1 MTSISRGPDAWPHVA
16 SPPRSSGKGPGPR
29 RGPANHL
36 SHILLKRL
44 RGHLFIVEHF
54 KNSKQLGDLEKVTDA
69 LAQPRQFHRATGVA
83 SSGVKRD
90 QRSKSAAI
98 DVIHFTQIQHNLRTL
113 GKQFL
118 DHVAQAGRLFAEHNS
133 TATIHHQHAIHLS
146 STHSELHS
154 RLFSEFAVKLN
165 SRAYPAGPGH
175 A

>member
-1 MTSISRGPDAWPHVA
+1 MWPP
-16 SPPRSSGKGPGPR
+16 PPRSSGKGTGLR
-29 RGPANHL
+29 RVPANHL

-98 DVIHFTQIQHNLRTL
+98 DVIHFTQIQHKLRTL
-113 GKQFL
+113 GKQFF
-118 DHVAQAGRLFAEHNS
+118 DHIAQAGPLFAEHNS
-133 TATIHHQHAIHLS
+133 PAPIPPHHPTHLPPP
-146 STHSELHS
+146 HSPFPHPPPPSLT
-154 RLFSEFAVKLN
+154 
-165 SRAYPAGPGH
+165 
-175 A
+175 

>member
-1 MTSISRGPDAWPHVA
+1 MTSTNRGRAAQAQRGV
-16 SPPRSSGKGPGPR
+16 SPLRSGKGTGPR

-98 DVIHFTQIQHNLRTL
+98 DVIHFTQ
-113 GKQFL
+113 
-118 DHVAQAGRLFAEHNS
+118 
-133 TATIHHQHAIHLS
+133 
-146 STHSELHS
+146 
-154 RLFSEFAVKLN
+154 
-165 SRAYPAGPGH
+165 
-175 A
+175 